1 MVLSVMIASS
11 KCTKS
16 WLTYKRELGHFFKIG
31 EMDLE
36 NISWVSLAEPVH
48 VMGKNWTGKLTAI
61 SQEHVLVDQCSRFE
75 DQSFSESFE
84 VVFLKNRNHP
94 LFGEFSQQEP
104 NEYLVHINSREGKQQ
119 LADLLGLLRKSQ
131 HIDLCHKQDVEALDR
146 FTGFSRVNFM
156 PQTLPELNWDDCDTS
171 TRFLGT
177 RFNLPILI
185 TGMTGGIQKGA
196 MINET
201 LAEAAVKYSIPMGI
215 GSQRIALE
223 NPEHESIFR
232 LKDKFPELFL
242 IGNLGAA
249 QIIGS
254 KGLERCLRAVDMV
267 RADALA
273 IHINVLQELVQVEG
287 DRSFRGL
294 VQSIGELCR
303 KLPVPVIIKEVGSGV
318 DPITATRLV
327 NLGVSAIDVGGKG
340 GTSWPYIEGLR
351 SKSIDT
357 KRLADC
363 YRDWGI
369 PTAYSLSALSLK
381 KLGIPLIATGGIRDG
396 LTVAKACA
404 LGATMVGVGLPLL
417 RAALD
422 SLEATEKVLE
432 NFANELRVCMLAT
445 GSGSLRSL
453 RQKLCL
459 SNPCEDSLKQ
469 FIEGQAFDTG
479 CAYD

>member
-1 MVLSVMIASS
+1 MES
-11 KCTKS
+11 
-16 WLTYKRELGHFFKIG
+16 
-31 EMDLE
+31 
-36 NISWVSLAEPVH
+36 ISWVNLMEPVQ
-48 VMGKNWTGKLTAI
+48 VTGENWTGNIIAI
-61 SQEHVLVDQCSRFE
+61 SQEHLLVDQCTRGNT
-75 DQSFSESFE
+75 QSFSESFE
-84 VVFLKNRNHP
+84 VAFLPDKTHP
-94 LFGEFSQQEP
+94 LFGEFSLQQTS
-104 NEYLVHINSREGKQQ
+104 EYLVHINSIEGKLQ

-131 HIDLCHKQDVEALDR
+131 HIDLCDKQDVESLDR
-146 FTGFSRVNFM
+146 FTGFSQLNFM
-156 PQTLPELNWDDCDTS
+156 PQTLPEMDWEDCDTS
-171 TRFLGT
+171 SLFLGHK
-177 RFNLPILI
+177 FDLPILI

-201 LAEAAVKYSIPMGI
+201 LAETAVKFNIPMGI

-223 NPEHESIFR
+223 NPEHESIFK

-254 KGLERCLRAVDMV
+254 EGLERCKRAVEMV
-267 RADALA
+267 QANVLA

-287 DRSFRGL
+287 DRNFRGL
-294 VQSIGELCR
+294 LHSIGELCR
-303 KLPVPVIIKEVGSGV
+303 KLPVPVLIKEVGSGV

-327 NLGVSAIDVGGKG
+327 NLGVCAIDVGGKG

-351 SKSIDT
+351 SKNAET

-404 LGATMVGVGLPLL
+404 LGANMVGVGLPLL
-417 RAALD
+417 RAALN
-422 SLEATEKVLE
+422 SVAATEVILE
-432 NFANELRVCMLAT
+432 NYANELKVCMLAT
-445 GSGSLRSL
+445 GSRTLTDL
-453 RQKLCL
+453 QEKLCL
-459 SNPCEDSLKQ
+459 ANPCEESLKQ
-469 FIEGQAFDTG
+469 FIQMQAQNRG
-479 CAYD
+479 RIYE